1 MKDQECKEMIFK
13 LKGNLSSGNYALPW
27 SELIFGQARTGAV
40 LVPMMIYSGSIRIM
54 CVRRQ
59 SFLRRHPGEIAFP
72 GGQKDSDDITP
83 VDTAL
88 REMEEETGIDS
99 SDIDIIGL
107 MDREY
112 TVGSDFGVVPVAGL
126 INSSFPP
133 SVVPEE
139 QEIAEIFYFDLIEDF
154 EGPEWKT
161 FWSRNREHSYP
172 VYRIDSNT
180 VIWGLTGRILF
191 KLRNLLMK
199 EDCHESYR

>member
-1 MKDQECKEMIFK
+1 MKDQECKEMIVK
-13 LKGNLSSGNYALPW
+13 LKGNLSSGNYVLPW

-54 CVRRQ
+54 FVRRQ

-72 GGQKDSDDITP
+72 GGQKDFDDITP

-88 REMEEETGIDS
+88 REMEEETGIYS

-112 TVGSDFGVVPVAGL
+112 TIGSDFGVVPVAGL
-126 INSSFPP
+126 INSPFPP

-139 QEIAEIFYFDLIEDF
+139 QEIAEVLYFDLIEDF

-161 FWSRNREHSYP
+161 FWSGNMEHSYP

-191 KLRNLLMK
+191 KMRNFIMK